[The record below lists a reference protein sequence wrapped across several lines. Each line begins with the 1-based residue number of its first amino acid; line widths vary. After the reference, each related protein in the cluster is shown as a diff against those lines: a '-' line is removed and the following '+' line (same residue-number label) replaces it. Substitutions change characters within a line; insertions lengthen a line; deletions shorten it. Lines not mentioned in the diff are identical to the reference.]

1 MGQNCCKIKQDDND
15 SKEFY
20 PKEEQIK
27 YETFGDTFKTETN
40 FKSIPRVMQEED
52 VNKLINIIKQ
62 NLYLELN
69 EEIKIEEISPEDFDK
84 EIEKNKLIER
94 ILNTNKYELDN
105 IFYEGD
111 EKVYKINPIKYS
123 NKKGEIEYYLGTYDK
138 KGNLCGKGIF
148 ISKEGNLY
156 NGTFDKGLFNGKG
169 ILIDING
176 NYYLGDWKDGK
187 CEGKG
192 QIIYNDKILYEGD
205 FMNNEKNGNG
215 IEHFEDDSIY
225 KGQFLNGEKSGFGKY
240 IFSDGSFYEGEFKNN
255 LFNGNGFF
263 KWSDGRYYKGD
274 FSNGLINGKG
284 VNFWNDGSNYNGNY
298 FHNVK
303 QGEGVYSWK
312 NGNKF
317 IGNFVNNEPHGDGC
331 FAVGDNKYNVK
342 FNYGKIVYGN
352 KIDSESTTN
361 RTDF

>member
-27 YETFGDTFKTETN
+27 YETFEDTFKTETN
-40 FKSIPRVMQEED
+40 FKSIPRVIQEED
-52 VNKLINIIKQ
+52 INKLINIIKQ

-84 EIEKNKLIER
+84 EIGKNKLIER

-111 EKVYKINPIKYS
+111 EKVYKINPLKYS

-192 QIIYNDKILYEGD
+192 QIIYNDKIL
-205 FMNNEKNGNG
+205 
-215 IEHFEDDSIY
+215 
-225 KGQFLNGEKSGFGKY
+225 
-240 IFSDGSFYEGEFKNN
+240 YEGEFKNN

-331 FAVGDNKYNVK
+331 FVVGDNKYNVK

-352 KIDSESTTN
+352 KFDSESTTN